1 MQKDPLHF
9 TPEEHTASATKA
21 ILQATQENGQKLEK
35 AHRSIENA
43 SIDIQTTL
51 NDTNTLLEHIDEKEY
66 PTEMK
71 VTLEGISVV
80 TLKGDKGDK
89 GDRGDD
95 GLDSTVQG
103 PQGIQGEKG
112 DKGEAGIDGIDGKDG
127 KDGRDGVDGIDG
139 KDGLDGADGKNGK
152 NGKDGSPD
160 TPDEVVEKI
169 NKSAV
174 KIDTKQVKGLQ
185 EVISEVDKIGRT
197 PRSVGGGGTR
207 KLKEL
212 PDVNIT
218 NPTDNQ
224 ALTYDS
230 ATGKWVNETVSGSGG
245 GHTIEDEGTPLTQR
259 TNLNFVGSGVAVT
272 DDAGNDATVVTID
285 GGGGTANAYAET
297 PSGTVNSS
305 NVTFTLA
312 NTPGDTDGVLVLLDG
327 VTQYNGLDYTV
338 SGSTI
343 TFSSAPAT
351 GSSIFAYYNTF
362 VSGASTSSIDYTTNF
377 LFMGS

>member
-272 DDAGNDATVVTID
+272 DDAGNDATVVTVD
-285 GGGGTANAYAET
+285 GGSGVTRTVTVSSGSFTAGSSASTDYVYFIAGAHTASLPAAAGNTNRYTFKNNHSANITIDTVGAET
-297 PSGTVNSS
+297 VEGAASISIAPQESVDIISNGTNYF
-305 NVTFTLA
+305 VT
-312 NTPGDTDGVLVLLDG
+312 
-327 VTQYNGLDYTV
+327 
-338 SGSTI
+338 
-343 TFSSAPAT
+343 
-351 GSSIFAYYNTF
+351 
-362 VSGASTSSIDYTTNF
+362 
-377 LFMGS
+377 